1 MLPIHDVVTR
11 NGDVARAMPVIVATV
26 VPLRRARMKTVKPV
40 KSAKRIGGNQT
51 TRVRT
56 SSELVLPSKRAT
68 PPAATSYNGGHGQN
82 APLTPR
88 SRSNSSTCGKCAA
101 EYAIRF
107 Q

>member
-11 NGDVARAMPVIVATV
+11 NGDVANAIPVIVATSI
-26 VPLRRARMKTVKPV
+26 PLLRARTKTAMPV
-40 KSAKRIGGNQT
+40 KSAKRIGGEQMI
-51 TRVRT
+51 RLST
-56 SSELVLPSKRAT
+56 SVLLRAPSSLAA
-68 PPAATSYNGGHGQN
+68 PPPSASYNGGHGQN

-88 SRSNSSTCGKCAA
+88 SRSNSSTRGKCAA